1 MEIEG
6 SYETLSFKSKSSF
19 NSNRSLEKAFCR
31 FLMTDLSLLECARYT
46 NIALYRHLIISTY
59 INISPHHHP
68 NNSPSHTYIFSL
80 SMFT

>member
-19 NSNRSLEKAFCR
+19 NSNRSLENDKKL

-46 NIALYRHLIISTY
+46 NIVLYQHLIISTY
-59 INISPHHHP
+59 TNISPHHHP
-68 NNSPSHTYIFSL
+68 NYSPPQPYIFSL